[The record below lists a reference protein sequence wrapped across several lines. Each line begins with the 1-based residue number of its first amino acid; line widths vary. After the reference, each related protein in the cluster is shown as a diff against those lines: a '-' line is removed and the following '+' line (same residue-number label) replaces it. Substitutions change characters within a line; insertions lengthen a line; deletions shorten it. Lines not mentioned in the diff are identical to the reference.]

1 MVYIDFDGVILDT
14 EELLFEEWRK
24 KSNHKLLS
32 EEVKIEYIKRCNWEH
47 ILYNSSIIND
57 SVYYLKQM
65 DPNTSFILTKVH
77 SLENE
82 ASSKI
87 KWIREQGIKQGIF
100 VVPYPQKK
108 TDIVDAYGNILV
120 DDCLTNL
127 DDWINNGGY
136 PILFD
141 INDDGFDSWD
151 KPNIKGYQK
160 VLTLK
165 DIDRSKNG
173 NNRI

>member
-14 EELLFEEWRK
+14 EQLLFEEWRK
-24 KSNHKLLS
+24 LKDHKKLPEEEKIKYMKKQDWKYIVNNS
-32 EEVKIEYIKRCNWEH
+32 E
-47 ILYNSSIIND
+47 IIND
-57 SVYYLKQM
+57 SIYYLKQM

-87 KWIREQGIKQGIF
+87 EWIRSQGIKQGIF
-100 VVPYPQKK
+100 IVPYPQKK
-108 TDIVDAYGNILV
+108 TDIVDAEGNILV
-120 DDCLTNL
+120 DDCLANL
-127 DDWINNGGY
+127 DDWKKQGGY

-141 INDDGFDSWD
+141 INDDGYDSWN
-151 KPNIKGYQK
+151 KPNTNNYQK

-165 DIDRSKNG
+165 NIKIKD
-173 NNRI
+173 